1 MNTSQHRAF
10 VLMPFEEPFNAIYS
24 QLISPALQTAG
35 YEVRRA
41 DSVLDQQNV
50 LRDIVTGI
58 DTADLIVADL
68 TGLNPNVFY
77 ELGIAH
83 GLGIPTAML
92 TQDIDDVPFDLRA
105 YRVKEY
111 SDRFDKAAEL
121 QRFLQL
127 IAVEHVKGE
136 VTFGSP
142 VSDFLPGGQAAQRL
156 KNREA
161 APASAETE
169 PSGSEAEAPAT
180 ADESEDDDHPETKG
194 MLDLIADMMAAS
206 EATMSIGER
215 ISSETEAI
223 TTKIGHHTKS
233 IEKAASASSGT
244 IPAAQ
249 IVARALAGDLE
260 NYAQSLKEPVREMNE
275 VSHLFSDSSLVWLS
289 RIEITS
295 DNRGEVKDFAQNLS
309 NLQDSITQ
317 TRESMLGFREAIES
331 TKGWS
336 ARVDR
341 ANRKVIAQIDNLV
354 SSFDYLLAST
364 SRGREIIEEKLA
376 DVE

>member
-1 MNTSQHRAF
+1 
-10 VLMPFEEPFNAIYS
+10 MPFEEPFNAIYS

-35 YEVRRA
+35 YEVQRA

-58 DTADLIVADL
+58 DRADLIVADL

-111 SDRFDKAAEL
+111 SDRFDKATEL
-121 QRFLQL
+121 QEFLQRM
-127 IAVEHVKGE
+127 AAEHVKGE

-161 APASAETE
+161 APASAEAE
-169 PSGSEAEAPAT
+169 PSRSELGAPT
-180 ADESEDDDHPETKG
+180 TTDESEDDEHPEETKG
-194 MLDLIADMMAAS
+194 MLDLMADMVTAS
-206 EATMSIGER
+206 EATVSIGER
-215 ISSETEAI
+215 IGNETEAI
-223 TTKIGHHTKS
+223 GTKIGHHTKS
-233 IEKAASASSGT
+233 IEKAANASSGS

-249 IVARALAGDLE
+249 IVARALASDLE
-260 NYAQSLKEPVREMNE
+260 NYADSLKGPVQEMDE
-275 VSHLFSDSSLVWLS
+275 VSHLFSDSSS
-289 RIEITS
+289 CM
-295 DNRGEVKDFAQNLS
+295 A
-309 NLQDSITQ
+309 LQ
-317 TRESMLGFREAIES
+317 G
-331 TKGWS
+331 
-336 ARVDR
+336 
-341 ANRKVIAQIDNLV
+341 
-354 SSFDYLLAST
+354 
-364 SRGREIIEEKLA
+364 
-376 DVE
+376 